1 LWAESLRVHTAME
14 LRFIFA
20 NHDGVSVEHSF
31 NENES
36 PEDAKHFLMT
46 NWPSKLDSVC
56 DPSRLRLLCMGK
68 ELKGAK
74 VTLASL
80 NIPKYEDHP
89 TPVNVSILPKAIP
102 GADPVKQPA
111 PGCCVVS

>member
-1 LWAESLRVHTAME
+1 
-14 LRFIFA
+14 
-20 NHDGVSVEHSF
+20 
-31 NENES
+31 
-36 PEDAKHFLMT
+36 
-46 NWPSKLDSVC
+46 
-56 DPSRLRLLCMGK
+56 MGK